1 MMPLTRLIACL
12 LTMRLRVVV
21 ALGLALALLAL
32 PAGLL
37 ALARPSL
44 VSGTGVALLFMGG
57 IQLAALGVIVDYLAF
72 TLPQTRRAL
81 EH

>member
-1 MMPLTRLIACL
+1 MMLLTRLIACL

-32 PAGLL
+32 PAGIL
-37 ALARPSL
+37 ALARPGL

-57 IQLAALGVIVDYLAF
+57 IQLAALGVIADYLAF